1 MVRRAPLILLLL
13 AGCGGAAGSRSGGAG
28 ERVGQGVPAKVEP
41 SRPSSTAAA
50 VIRDEGKADPFH
62 ATSGPG
68 DVPMPFVREE
78 RSSRLDVPLPK
89 GRAKEAWRVPLGPP
103 LREPCGDREPCPPL
117 KAAAVLAAGN
127 RVAVIGLDGWA
138 LFDTS
143 GHRIDAAKADGASK
157 RLDRASGLVVSDEAR
172 SADLPAEAKVAA
184 KKGLVVMVHGGGIHV
199 GERAIE
205 GRIEALDVAIDD
217 AGLACVLVRQGED
230 LHLWTVP
237 LASGGGIGR
246 QRISQG
252 PRRVLGPPVL
262 GKNLRVIVL
271 DTSVIAFGADGKRL
285 WERRGV
291 PTGGVTITSDDHVL
305 IADNGKV
312 LAVDPRGRTTELY
325 FVPDAIF
332 VTPPILDARG
342 VLFVASGRSLHA
354 VSFF

>member
-1 MVRRAPLILLLL
+1 MVRRVPLILLLL
-13 AGCGGAAGSRSGGAG
+13 AGCGGGAAAPKSAG
-28 ERVGQGVPAKVEP
+28 ERVEQGVPAKGEA
-41 SRPSSTAAA
+41 SRPSRSEAA
-50 VIRDEGKADPFH
+50 VVRDDAKADPFH

-68 DVPMPFVREE
+68 DVPIPHVREE

-89 GRAKEAWRVPLGPP
+89 GRAKEEWRVPLGSPQ
-103 LREPCGDREPCPPL
+103 REPCPDPCPPL
-117 KAAAVLAAGN
+117 KAAAVLSAGN
-127 RVAVIGLDGWA
+127 RVAVTGPDGWA

-157 RLDRASGLVVSDEAR
+157 RLDRASGLVVSDETR

-184 KKGLVVMVHGGGIHV
+184 KKGLVVMVHGGGIHI

-205 GRIEALDVAIDD
+205 GRIEALDVAIDE
-217 AGLACVLVRQGED
+217 AGLACVVVRQGDD

-262 GKNLRVIVL
+262 GKSLRVLLL
-271 DTSVIAFGADGKRL
+271 DTGIIALGADGKRM

-305 IADNGKV
+305 IADNAKV

-325 FVPDAIF
+325 SAPDAVF
-332 VTPPILDARG
+332 VTPPILNASG
-342 VLFVASGRSLHA
+342 VLFVASGRFLHA
-354 VSFF
+354 VSFS